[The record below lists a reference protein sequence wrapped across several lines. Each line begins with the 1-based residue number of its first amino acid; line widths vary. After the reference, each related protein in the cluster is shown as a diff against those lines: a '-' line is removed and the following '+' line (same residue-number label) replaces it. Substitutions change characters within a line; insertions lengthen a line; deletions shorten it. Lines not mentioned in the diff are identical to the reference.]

1 MCPLERTRERENERT
16 KVMVMTNDSSMKPMY
31 EMIFQTIKERI
42 TRNEYKPGERVPS
55 EKELSSEFG
64 VSRITSKKALKMLAD
79 EQLIIRQ
86 PGRGSFVADSDSVLF
101 KTFDNQNAMGT
112 SKRLIGLVITNFSD
126 MYGTELIYGME
137 EASRDNDCFLVVRRS
152 FGIPELEEK
161 AIQQLLGLG
170 VDGLIIFPAQGEYF
184 SAEILKLVIQK
195 FPFVMIDRYLKG
207 IPASSVSTDNI
218 QAARAATRYLIEMGH
233 RNIGFLAPPPANTTA
248 IEERIEGIIEAHL
261 EHNMFVNRDMWMETI
276 TSTMP
281 NVFDPQARSNDVN
294 MLVEHLKKYPNITAL
309 FAAEYSIALLV
320 EEAAGKLGLRIPE
333 DLSVICF
340 DSPEDY
346 EGCRITHMR
355 QNQFEIGKQAFEIVL
370 NMQGN
375 ELPITRTLLPAK
387 MIAGKSVSLVK

>member
-1 MCPLERTRERENERT
+1 MA
-16 KVMVMTNDSSMKPMY
+16 NDSGSKPMY
-31 EMIFQTIKERI
+31 EMIFQTLRERI
-42 TRNEYKPGERVPS
+42 TRNEYKIGDRVPS
-55 EKELSSEFG
+55 EKELCSEFG
-64 VSRITSKKALKMLAD
+64 VSRITSKKALKMLAE

-86 PGRGSFVADSDSVLF
+86 PGRGSFVADSNSALL
-101 KTFDNQNAMGT
+101 KPYDNQQTVRTAGK
-112 SKRLIGLVITNFSD
+112 KRIIGLVITNFSD

-137 EASRDNDCFLVVRRS
+137 EASRENDCFLVVRRS

-207 IPASSVSTDNI
+207 IPASSVSTDNV
-218 QAARAATRYLIEMGH
+218 QAAKEATRYLFELGH
-233 RNIGFLAPPPANTTA
+233 RHIGFLAPPPANTTT
-248 IEERIEGIIEAHL
+248 IEERIDGIIEAHV
-261 EHNMFVNRDMWMETI
+261 EHNLLVDREIWMETI

-281 NVFDPQARSNDVN
+281 NVFDPQARVDDVN
-294 MLVEHLKKYPNITAL
+294 KLVEHLEKFPNITAL
-309 FAAEYSIALLV
+309 FAAEYNIALLV

-340 DSPEDY
+340 DSPESH

-355 QNQFEIGKQAFEIVL
+355 QNQFSIGKQAFEIVL

-375 ELPITRTLLPAK
+375 EQPITRILLPATLIK
-387 MIAGKSVSLVK
+387 GKSASSVKKY

>member
-1 MCPLERTRERENERT
+1 MAG
-16 KVMVMTNDSSMKPMY
+16 DSSSMPMY
-31 EMIFQTIKERI
+31 EKIFQTLRERI
-42 TRNEYKPGERVPS
+42 NKNEYKAGERVPS
-55 EKELSSEFG
+55 EKELCSEFG

-79 EQLIIRQ
+79 EQLIVRQ
-86 PGRGSFVADSDSVLF
+86 PGRGSFVADANSLVMKPFELPQTVRTTG
-101 KTFDNQNAMGT
+101 K
-112 SKRLIGLVITNFSD
+112 KRIIGLVITHFSD

-137 EASRDNDCFLVVRRS
+137 EASRDHDAFLVVRRS

-218 QAARAATRYLIEMGH
+218 QAAKEATQYLFGLGH
-233 RNIGFLAPPPANTTA
+233 RHIGFLAPPPANTTA
-248 IEERIEGIIEAHL
+248 IEERIDGIIEAHVGQNL
-261 EHNMFVNRDMWMETI
+261 LVNRELWMETI

-281 NVFDPQARSNDVN
+281 NVFDPQARIEDVDR
-294 MLVEHLKKYPNITAL
+294 LVEHLRQHPQITAL
-309 FAAEYSIALLV
+309 FAAEYNIALLV
-320 EEAAGKLGLRIPE
+320 EEAAGRLGLRIPE

-340 DSPEDY
+340 DSPELH

-355 QNQFEIGKQAFEIVL
+355 QNQFSIGKQAFENVL
-370 NMQGN
+370 TMQGN
-375 ELPITRTLLPAK
+375 EQPITRILLPAVLISGRSTAK
-387 MIAGKSVSLVK
+387 VRKQ

>member
-1 MCPLERTRERENERT
+1 MAG
-16 KVMVMTNDSSMKPMY
+16 DSGSMPMY
-31 EMIFQTIKERI
+31 EKIFQTLRERI
-42 TRNEYKPGERVPS
+42 NKNEYKAGERVPS
-55 EKELSSEFG
+55 EKELCNEFG

-79 EQLIIRQ
+79 EHLIVRQ
-86 PGRGSFVADSDSVLF
+86 PGRGSFVADANSLVMKPFELPQTVRTTG
-101 KTFDNQNAMGT
+101 K
-112 SKRLIGLVITNFSD
+112 KRIIGLVITHFSD

-137 EASRDNDCFLVVRRS
+137 EASRDHDAFLVVRRS

-218 QAARAATRYLIEMGH
+218 QAAKEATRYLFGLGH
-233 RNIGFLAPPPANTTA
+233 RHIGFLAPPPANTTA
-248 IEERIEGIIEAHL
+248 IEERIEGIIEAHVEQNL
-261 EHNMFVNRDMWMETI
+261 LVNRELWMETI

-281 NVFDPQARSNDVN
+281 NVFDPQARIEDVDR
-294 MLVEHLKKYPNITAL
+294 LVEHLRQHPQITAL
-309 FAAEYSIALLV
+309 FAAEYNIALLV
-320 EEAAGKLGLRIPE
+320 EEAAGRLGLRIPE

-340 DSPEDY
+340 DSPEPH

-355 QNQFEIGKQAFEIVL
+355 QNQFSIGKQAFENVL
-370 NMQGN
+370 TMQGN
-375 ELPITRTLLPAK
+375 EQPITRILLPA
-387 MIAGKSVSLVK
+387 VLVTGRSTAQVRK

>member
-1 MCPLERTRERENERT
+1 MAG
-16 KVMVMTNDSSMKPMY
+16 DSGSMPMY
-31 EMIFQTIKERI
+31 EKIFQTLRERI
-42 TRNEYKPGERVPS
+42 NKNEYKAGERVPS
-55 EKELSSEFG
+55 EKELCSEFG

-79 EQLIIRQ
+79 EQLIVRQ
-86 PGRGSFVADSDSVLF
+86 PGRGSFVADANSLIMKPFDSQQTVRPAG
-101 KTFDNQNAMGT
+101 K
-112 SKRLIGLVITNFSD
+112 KRIIGLVITHFSD

-137 EASRDNDCFLVVRRS
+137 EASRDQDAFLVVRRS

-218 QAARAATRYLIEMGH
+218 QAAKEATRYLFGLGH
-233 RNIGFLAPPPANTTA
+233 RHIGFLAPPPANTTA
-248 IEERIEGIIEAHL
+248 IEERIEGIIEAHVEQNL
-261 EHNMFVNRDMWMETI
+261 LVNRELWMETI

-281 NVFDPQARSNDVN
+281 NVFDPQARIEDVDR
-294 MLVEHLKKYPNITAL
+294 LVEHLRQHPQITAL
-309 FAAEYSIALLV
+309 FAAEYNIALLV
-320 EEAAGKLGLRIPE
+320 EEAAGQLGLRIPE

-340 DSPEDY
+340 DSPELH

-355 QNQFEIGKQAFEIVL
+355 QNQFSIGKQAFENVL
-370 NMQGN
+370 TMQGN
-375 ELPITRTLLPAK
+375 EQPITRILLPA
-387 MIAGKSVSLVK
+387 VLVTGRSTMQVRKE

>member
-1 MCPLERTRERENERT
+1 MAG
-16 KVMVMTNDSSMKPMY
+16 DSGSMPMY
-31 EMIFQTIKERI
+31 EKIFQTLRERI
-42 TRNEYKPGERVPS
+42 NKNEYKAGERVPS
-55 EKELSSEFG
+55 EKELCSEFG

-79 EQLIIRQ
+79 ENLIVRQ
-86 PGRGSFVADSDSVLF
+86 PGRGSFVADANSLIMKPFELPQTVRTTG
-101 KTFDNQNAMGT
+101 K
-112 SKRLIGLVITNFSD
+112 KRIIGLVITHFSD

-137 EASRDNDCFLVVRRS
+137 EASRENDAFLIVRRS
-152 FGIPELEEK
+152 FGIPELEEQ

-218 QAARAATRYLIEMGH
+218 QAAKEATHYLFGLGH
-233 RNIGFLAPPPANTTA
+233 RHIGFLAPPPANTTA
-248 IEERIEGIIEAHL
+248 IEERIDGILEAHM
-261 EHNMFVNRDMWMETI
+261 EHNLLVNRELWMETI

-281 NVFDPQARSNDVN
+281 NVFDPEARIGDVDK
-294 MLVEHLKKYPNITAL
+294 LARHLLKYPQITAL
-309 FAAEYSIALLV
+309 FAAEYNIALLV

-333 DLSVICF
+333 DLSLICF
-340 DSPEDY
+340 DSPDPH

-355 QNQFEIGKQAFEIVL
+355 QNQFSIGKQAYENVF

-375 ELPITRTLLPAK
+375 EQSISRILLPAELIK
-387 MIAGKSVSLVK
+387 GQSTAPVRKD

>member
-1 MCPLERTRERENERT
+1 MAG
-16 KVMVMTNDSSMKPMY
+16 DSGSMPMY
-31 EMIFQTIKERI
+31 EKIFQTLRERI
-42 TRNEYKPGERVPS
+42 NKNEYKAGERVPS
-55 EKELSSEFG
+55 EKELCSEFG

-79 EQLIIRQ
+79 EHLIVRQ
-86 PGRGSFVADSDSVLF
+86 PGRGSFVADANSLIMKPFELPQTVRTTG
-101 KTFDNQNAMGT
+101 K
-112 SKRLIGLVITNFSD
+112 KRIIGLVITHFSD

-137 EASRDNDCFLVVRRS
+137 EASRDHDAFLVVRRS

-218 QAARAATRYLIEMGH
+218 QAAKEATQYLFGLGH
-233 RNIGFLAPPPANTTA
+233 RHIGFLAPPPANTTA
-248 IEERIEGIIEAHL
+248 IEERIDGIIEAHVGQNL
-261 EHNMFVNRDMWMETI
+261 LVNRELWMETI

-281 NVFDPQARSNDVN
+281 NVFDPQARIEDVDR
-294 MLVEHLKKYPNITAL
+294 LVEHLRQHPQITAL
-309 FAAEYSIALLV
+309 FAAEYNIALLV
-320 EEAAGKLGLRIPE
+320 EEAADRLGLRIPE

-340 DSPEDY
+340 DSPELQ

-355 QNQFEIGKQAFEIVL
+355 QNQFSIGKQAFENVL
-370 NMQGN
+370 TMQGN
-375 ELPITRTLLPAK
+375 EQPITRILLPAVLISGRSTAK
-387 MIAGKSVSLVK
+387 VRKQ